1 MIEPVSPPKKPFLT
15 RNRVL
20 TDAALLAVI
29 ALAFFL
35 MRPKLTPEQ
44 QLRAD
49 MSGLER
55 AIENT
60 SPRDVLHYI
69 ADDFKWND
77 TDRESFS
84 RLLKGALIETSKI
97 EATRTGET
105 YDVRGDSGT
114 VSGTYTARYRRIRE
128 SSSAPMNTLSGEYSI
143 QWQQR
148 DGEWKIVSATG
159 SEGSTTNRVP
169 TSEPLL

>member
-1 MIEPVSPPKKPFLT
+1 MIEPKSPPKKPFLT

-20 TDAALLAVI
+20 AVAALLAVI
-29 ALAFFL
+29 ALAFFM

-55 AIENT
+55 AVENT

-77 TDRESFS
+77 TDREGFS
-84 RLLKGALIETSKI
+84 RLLKSALIEASQI
-97 EATRTGET
+97 EATRTSET

-114 VSGTYTARYRRIRE
+114 VSGSYTARYRRIRE
-128 SSSAPMNTLSGEYSI
+128 ARHAPMNTLLGEYSI
-143 QWQQR
+143 QWQLR
-148 DGEWKIVSATG
+148 DGAWKIVSATG
-159 SEGSTTNRVP
+159 SEGSTNRAP
-169 TSEPLL
+169 ATEPLF